1 LIMSEFVDVAPTKYG
16 KCQTLGT
23 TRGGVRNRNKEKRE
37 PLK

>member
-1 LIMSEFVDVAPTKYG
+1 MSEFVDVAPMKYG

>member
-1 LIMSEFVDVAPTKYG
+1 MSEFVDVAPMKYG

-23 TRGGVRNRNKEKRE
+23 TQEKVRNRNKEKQE

>member
-1 LIMSEFVDVAPTKYG
+1 MSEFVDVSPMKYR

-23 TRGGVRNRNKEKRE
+23 TQEKVRNRNKEKQK